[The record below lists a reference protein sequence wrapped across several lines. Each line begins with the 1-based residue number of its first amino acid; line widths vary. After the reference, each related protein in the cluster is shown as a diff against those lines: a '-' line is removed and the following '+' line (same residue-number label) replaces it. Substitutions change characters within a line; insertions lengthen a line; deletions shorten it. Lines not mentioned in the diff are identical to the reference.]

1 MSKRVLLTSIVGLAT
16 VLGLFLG
23 TAVAQKLHAPK
34 QVWQAM
40 IAGLNDINDI
50 NGSLMVFDMNR
61 IVARATELAEREKSI
76 SEIESLPEAVKE
88 GHAKVAQA
96 ARELAAAAQTGE
108 EQDVISKTGDVI
120 AACTACHYDL
130 RDEER
135 RQKLQ

>member
-1 MSKRVLLTSIVGLAT
+1 MSKRFIVFSITALVT
-16 VLGLFLG
+16 VWGIFG
-23 TAVAQKLHAPK
+23 PVTAQKLHAPK

-40 IAGLNDINDI
+40 VAGLSDIQDI
-50 NGSLMVFDMNR
+50 SGSLMVFDMER
-61 IVARATELAEREKSI
+61 IVARATELAQREQFI

-96 ARELAAAAQTGE
+96 AQELASAAKTGE
-108 EQDVISKTGDVI
+108 EQDVTARIGDVI
-120 AACTACHYDL
+120 AACSACHYDL